1 MVSGVQMQYYKVCKR
16 KLWLFSKGIAMENE
30 HERVIEGKI
39 LHERAYPRLEEREI
53 LVDDS
58 FKLDVLDGEYIR
70 EIKLSSKMSEADR
83 FQMLYYLYELKKRGI
98 QKKGLISYT
107 KERKTE
113 EVELTEKDE
122 KEIENAVKEIY
133 VIVHSPS
140 PPKLKKLSYCTKC
153 AYYEF
158 CFALEGDD

>member
-30 HERVIEGKI
+30 HERVMEGKI
-39 LHERAYPRLEEREI
+39 LHERTYPRLEDREI
-53 LVDDS
+53 LIDDT
-58 FKLDVLDGEYIR
+58 FKLDALDREYVR
-70 EIKLSSKMSEADR
+70 EIKISSKMSEADR

-98 QKKGLISYT
+98 EKKGLISYT
-107 KERKTE
+107 KERRTE

-122 KEIENAVKEIY
+122 SAIEKAIKEIY
-133 VIVHSPS
+133 AILQSPFS
-140 PPKLKKLSYCTKC
+140 PRLKKLPYCTKC

>member
-16 KLWLFSKGIAMENE
+16 KLWLFTKGITMENE
-30 HERVIEGKI
+30 HERVVEGKI

-53 LVDDS
+53 LVDNT
-58 FKLDVLDGEYIR
+58 FKLDALDGEYVR
-70 EIKLSSKMSEADR
+70 EIKISSKMSDADR

-98 QKKGLISYT
+98 IKKGLISYT
-107 KERKTE
+107 KERKIE

-122 KEIENAVKEIY
+122 KAIEKAIKEIHA
-133 VIVHSPS
+133 ILQQPHPPS
-140 PPKLKKLSYCTKC
+140 LKKLPYCSKC

-158 CFALEGDD
+158 CYALEGDE